1 MADDNEEPEA
11 GDDAQKV
18 VSYWLAQTEAAE
30 RKVKAFRSR
39 GKQIIRRYRNKR
51 TLTTFG
57 VPIANRRMNVLWS
70 NVETQKPVMYSQ
82 TPKANVS
89 RRAKAKDPVGRQASI
104 VLQNVLQ
111 NSLGMEDFDLVMRQ
125 VVSDRLLPGVGI
137 AMVEYKPEIDGE
149 GDEQQIKWQAAETRY
164 IHWEDWLTNLARTWQ
179 EVWWW
184 GYVVYLTREEA
195 TAVAL
200 KSGGEEFA
208 ADVRATI
215 TLDHV
220 EDKDRKGSETA
231 AKATVYCIW
240 DSRKKQV
247 LHIATGYAKAP
258 LAVMAPPVNFDHFF
272 PVPRPLQATTTTD
285 TTIPVADFDQY
296 CDQADEIDL
305 LTQRI
310 GGLTK
315 ALRLRGIYAADMESI
330 KELFEAND
338 NDLIPVEN
346 WMMVMEAGGMDKA
359 VSWFPIRDIAF
370 ALQQAIAARE
380 VAIQIMYQV
389 TGISDIMRA
398 ATDPGETATAQQLKA
413 QFGGI
418 RIRDSQREVQRVIRD
433 LLRLKAE
440 IISEH
445 FTLEV
450 IQAMSGVKLLT
461 QQQKAVIGQYM
472 QLKQQYEQQAQQM
485 QQAGQQPPPPPAIL
499 QVQPP
504 TQQMLE
510 AMKEPTWEEVMGLL
524 RNERLRGFVVDVE
537 TDSTIEPDQQAQ
549 QSAAVEFVGAVS
561 QFMTAAGP
569 LVQMFPPAGP
579 LIGEMLAWSTRQ
591 FKGADT
597 IEGAIDEFADQLK
610 KLQEQPPPPNPE
622 MIKAQAA
629 EKQTQQKMAI
639 EQQKAQTSTQVEAIK
654 AQVATQTAQ
663 TGAQVAQLKGQVE
676 TTKAQMDLVQTQL
689 EHQGTIKEM
698 AMDAALAERE
708 HEHAMAEAKA
718 KPKPGSDK

>member
-1 MADDNEEPEA
+1 MADDTKEPDE
-11 GDDAQKV
+11 GDDPQKV
-18 VSYWLAQTEAAE
+18 VSYWLSQTQFAE
-30 RKVKAFRSR
+30 RKVKPFRAR

-70 NVETQKPVMYSQ
+70 NVQTQLPVMYSQ

-89 RRAKAKDPVGRQASI
+89 RRNKTKDPVGRQASI
-104 VLQNVLQ
+104 VLQNCLQ
-111 NSLGMEDFDLVMRQ
+111 NSLGMEDFDHILNQ
-125 VVSDRLLPGVGI
+125 VTLDRLLPGVGL
-137 AMVEYKPEIDGE
+137 AMVEYKPQIE
-149 GDEQQIKWQAAETRY
+149 GDEIGWQAAETRY
-164 IHWEDWLTNLARTWQ
+164 IHWEDWLTNVARTWQ

-195 TAVAL
+195 YQVAL
-200 KSGGEEFA
+200 RAGDQEFA
-208 ADVRATI
+208 DDVRATI

-220 EDKDRKGSETA
+220 EDKEKRGEDSA
-231 AKATVYCIW
+231 AKATIYCIW

-258 LAVMAPPVNFDHFF
+258 LAVMPPPVNFDHFF
-272 PVPRPLQATTTTD
+272 PIPRPLQSTTTTD
-285 TTIPVADFDQY
+285 TTVPVADFDQY

-315 ALRLRGIYAADMESI
+315 ALRLRGIYAASMESI
-330 KELFEAND
+330 KELIESND

-346 WMMVMEAGGMDKA
+346 WMMVMESGGLDKA
-359 VSWFPIRDIAF
+359 ISWFPIRDIAF
-370 ALQQAIAARE
+370 ALQQAISARE

-418 RIRDSQREVQRVIRD
+418 RIRDSQREVQRMIRD

-440 IISEH
+440 VIAEH

-461 QQQKAVIGQYM
+461 QQQKQVIGQYM
-472 QLKQQYEQQAQQM
+472 QLKQQYEQAKQQAD
-485 QQAGQQPPPPPAIL
+485 QAGQPWPPPPQVL

-504 TQQMLE
+504 TEQMME

-524 RNERLRGFVVDVE
+524 RNEKLRGFVVDVE

-549 QSAAVEFVGAVS
+549 QQAAVEFMGAVA
-561 QFMTAAGP
+561 QFIGGIGPMIAQFPPLGP
-569 LVQMFPPAGP
+569 LAAD
-579 LIGEMLAWSTRQ
+579 MLAWGTRQ

-597 IEGAIDEFADQLK
+597 IEGSIDEFTDQLK
-610 KLQEQPPPPNPE
+610 KLQDQPPPPNPE
-622 MIKAQAA
+622 
-629 EKQTQQKMAI
+629 
-639 EQQKAQTSTQVEAIK
+639 AIK
-654 AQVATQTAQ
+654 AQGEQQKGQITMQVEQMKAQATQADTQQNAQ
-663 TGAQVAQLKGQVE
+663 IAQMKGQVE
-676 TTKAQMDLVQTQL
+676 IEKAQLDIVQTQL
-689 EHQGTIKEM
+689 EHEGTIREM
-698 AMDAALAERE
+698 NMDGALADRQ
-708 HEHAMAEAKA
+708 HEHAMKEAKA
-718 KPKPGSDK
+718 KPKAASNA